1 MPQCISETLRVPE
14 MSGLRMIINDFSALR
29 AIEIVTNMRNPGYRP
44 AYLCLFT
51 HLIASL
57 PGLQAVRFAFYG
69 CVYYT
74 MILFFRTKNIPFLKK
89 N

>member
-44 AYLCLFT
+44 TYLCLFI
-51 HLIASL
+51 HLIENL
-57 PGLQAVRFAFYG
+57 CCLQAVTQTFYG
-69 CVYYT
+69 
-74 MILFFRTKNIPFLKK
+74 
-89 N
+89 